1 MSSIRT
7 SLLPGVYSRVYR
19 WARRTSAFA
28 ESVISGWDRE
38 EVEEPQAETCMI
50 YRLRRWPDLPVAHR
64 TAAIYR
70 MLSVMSS
77 RPVNRSWILASSRM
91 QPRQVD
97 GLLAGLV
104 AQGVVEAI
112 DVSTLARA

>member
-1 MSSIRT
+1 MQALALTQSPSVFN
-7 SLLPGVYSRVYR
+7 LLSR

-28 ESVISGWDRE
+28 ETVMSGFDRD
-38 EVEEPQAETCMI
+38 EPEPMAAGSMI
-50 YRLRRWPDLPVAHR
+50 YRLRSWPDLPQQQR
-64 TAAIYR
+64 TATIYR

-91 QPRQVD
+91 QPRQLD

-112 DVSTLARA
+112 DPSGFDRH

>member
-1 MSSIRT
+1 MT
-7 SLLPGVYSRVYR
+7 TLAAHPLPTVYHLLSK

-28 ESVISGWDRE
+28 ESMISGFGP
-38 EVEEPQAETCMI
+38 EEPEPMTGGSMI
-50 YRLRRWPDLPVAHR
+50 YRLRSWPELPQQQR
-64 TAAIYR
+64 TAKIYR

-77 RPVNRSWILASSRM
+77 RPVNRAWILASSGM
-91 QPRQVD
+91 APRQLD

-112 DVSTLARA
+112 DPSGFDRH